1 MCGILLGKDLS
12 EERIFSIS
20 HRGTEHDIVKENGV
34 TMVHHRLP
42 IQTIDGDTWS
52 QPVQIGEN
60 RWMLFNGE
68 IFNHGG
74 DYSSDTEYLRNLF
87 SSFDFSSLNSIQS
100 IYEPSVVS
108 WDGFWAIV
116 LVDTKKKEIFAFTD
130 PLGKKCLYIN
140 REGEVC
146 SEIKGLRDSSDEL
159 DIDFSFFG
167 GVSKFGYLT
176 TNQTPYNDIKKLEPN
191 RFYRWN
197 LQNPTKIESAGP
209 YYNFLAE
216 PLISQDYEEKMD
228 WLWETMER
236 SVRSRLLSK
245 NYPTSLL
252 LSGGLDSSIIAGL
265 LLKIGADVDFY
276 SISNGEDE
284 KYIRDCENYWEVE
297 SKRLSYSMDGSKS
310 LSDKELMEI
319 YTKWNESPV
328 DMGSVIPQYHL
339 FDAIKK
345 GSNTRIV
352 ISGDGADELFGGY
365 RRINQYDSQKSD
377 VFHELTYYHLPRL
390 DKLSMAHTLEL
401 RSPFLN
407 HDIIR
412 FALSL
417 PFEERKNKKILKDTF
432 KGLVPDS
439 IIERSKLA
447 LKNEKIVT
455 DQASYRMKI
464 VKSYLDILT
473 NTVGEN
479 LYTG

>member
-1 MCGILLGKDLS
+1 MCGILVGKDPSEKQILS
-12 EERIFSIS
+12 IA
-20 HRGTEHDIVKENGV
+20 HRGIEHDLVSENGI

-42 IQTIDGDTWS
+42 IQTLDGDSWS
-52 QPVQIGEN
+52 QPIEIGEN
-60 RWMLFNGE
+60 RWLLFNGE
-68 IFNHGG
+68 IFNYSG
-74 DYSSDTEYLRNLF
+74 DYGSDTEYLKDLF
-87 SSFDFSSLNSIQS
+87 SSFDFSGLNAIQS
-100 IYEPSVVS
+100 LYEPNIVS

-116 LVDTKKKEIFAFTD
+116 LVDTKKQEIYAFTD

-140 REGEVC
+140 RDGEVC
-146 SEIKGLRDSSDEL
+146 SEIKGLFDSRDYS

-197 LQNPTKIESAGP
+197 LQNPAKIESAGP
-209 YYNFLAE
+209 YYNFLAA
-216 PLISQDYEEKMD
+216 PLVSDDYEERMD

-236 SVRSRLLSK
+236 AVKSRLLSK

-265 LLKIGADVDFY
+265 LLKLGADVDFY

-284 KYIRDCENYWEVE
+284 KYIKDCEDYWEVE
-297 SKRLSYSMDGSKS
+297 SKRLSYTMDGKDS
-310 LSDKELMEI
+310 LPDEDLIKI
-319 YTKWNESPV
+319 YRDWNESPI

-345 GSNTRIV
+345 GSKTRIV

-365 RRINQYDSQKSD
+365 RRINEYDSQKSD

-455 DQASYRMKI
+455 DQTSYRMKI
-464 VKSYLDILT
+464 VDLYLNLILDDIRKDI
-473 NTVGEN
+473 
-479 LYTG
+479 YTS